1 MGDVAQKVPA
11 ERLTDNEQ
19 TPATGTGRRPP
30 IPKRDLEDQAYY
42 AGICRNAYVAQWHAD
57 KDCFMHLREKFGNV
71 FAERIKYPD
80 DEKTFDYFTPWQ
92 KIYPM

>member
-1 MGDVAQKVPA
+1 
-11 ERLTDNEQ
+11 
-19 TPATGTGRRPP
+19 
-30 IPKRDLEDQAYY
+30 
-42 AGICRNAYVAQWHAD
+42 
-57 KDCFMHLREKFGNV
+57 MHLREKFGNV